1 MDFNSVSDNKSSE
14 FLHSFWR
21 VNRNLMRFVH
31 NTAQENDLSI
41 PQYSVLMII
50 APRKEMTQKQL
61 GEILQIP
68 KSTLS
73 QAVDGLVQTAWINRQ
88 PVQDNR
94 REMHLILSEKGNA
107 LFEKISLQKGSI
119 HHTIETIIN
128 TIEDNKFEE
137 LQNTLLHIADLLEN
151 EIITK
156 ENIHND

>member
-1 MDFNSVSDNKSSE
+1 MDFNVSGNKSSD

-73 QAVDGLVQTAWINRQ
+73 QAVDGLVQTEWIHRQ

-94 REMHLILSEKGNA
+94 REMQLILSEKGET
-107 LFEKISLQKGSI
+107 LFEKISIQKGSI
-119 HHTIETIIN
+119 HQAIESVISTIDSN
-128 TIEDNKFEE
+128 QFEE
-137 LQNTLLHIADLLEN
+137 LQNTLHHIANLLESDS
-151 EIITK
+151 II
-156 ENIHND
+156 EESIQND